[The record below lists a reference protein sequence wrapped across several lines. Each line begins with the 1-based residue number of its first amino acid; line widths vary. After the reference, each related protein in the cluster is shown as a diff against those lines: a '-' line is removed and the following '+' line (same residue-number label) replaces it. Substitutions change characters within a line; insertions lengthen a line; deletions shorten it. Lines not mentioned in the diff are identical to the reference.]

1 MEIYELKTE
10 ISELI
15 EKVDDKNI
23 LYIVK
28 TILNKQISSKKKYQ
42 KDFWDELPEFVK
54 TEIKEAVKEA
64 DTGEIY
70 THEEVVQGIKEKYN
84 LNL

>member
-28 TILNKQISSKKKYQ
+28 TILSK
-42 KDFWDELPEFVK
+42 
-54 TEIKEAVKEA
+54 
-64 DTGEIY
+64 
-70 THEEVVQGIKEKYN
+70 
-84 LNL
+84 